1 MKRVIDKL
9 KKQYYDIK
17 DDYNFEMEVNQS
29 EFYDNEYYNNL
40 LAEYDKV
47 IKILETVREHD
58 RHPAWFYSQK
68 VHD

>member
-40 LAEYDKV
+40 LAEYDKA
-47 IKILETVREHD
+47 IKILENVREHD
-58 RHPAWFYSQK
+58 RHPA
-68 VHD
+68 

>member
-17 DDYNFEMEVNQS
+17 DIYSIEMEVNQK
-29 EFYDNEYYNNL
+29 EVYDNEYYNNL
-40 LAEYDKV
+40 LAEYDKA

-58 RHPAWFYSQK
+58 RYPA
-68 VHD
+68 

>member
-29 EFYDNEYYNNL
+29 EVYDNEYYNNL
-40 LAEYDKV
+40 LAEYDKA
-47 IKILETVREHD
+47 IKILERIGEHGRED
-58 RHPAWFYSQK
+58 
-68 VHD
+68 